1 MGSNFPSG
9 VNGKGNGKHAAMS
22 GEKWKGFKGAA
33 KVHMGRGVGFTPG
46 VNRLE
51 CNSPESP
58 GEVPKALLPLGAG
71 ALGSKEGAGMVPS
84 VAPCA

>member
-1 MGSNFPSG
+1 M
-9 VNGKGNGKHAAMS
+9 
-22 GEKWKGFKGAA
+22 
-33 KVHMGRGVGFTPG
+33 HMGRGVGFTPG

-51 CNSPESP
+51 CNSPEGP